1 VRQVNHPINQP
12 ASESAM
18 RFMDGVYLMTPKQ
31 WTPEEW
37 ATIMG
42 MTADLKAQIIHD
54 CIVVTIP
61 TVSGKHIV

>member
-1 VRQVNHPINQP
+1 
-12 ASESAM
+12 M